1 MVTPVAVRDGVL
13 TPVASCWPV
22 KAVGAK
28 NASGEKQVNTT
39 AGCRSFHVFMK
50 IKYMR

>member
-13 TPVASCWPV
+13 TPVVSCWPA

-28 NASGEKQVNTT
+28 NASGEKQVNTPQ
-39 AGCRSFHVFMK
+39 GVMVHVFMK
-50 IKYMR
+50 VMYMR